1 MAKIS
6 LVYLPLPPSLPPPSP
21 LSLSEITVFRYLEDK
36 DVFQKFYS
44 RMLSRR
50 LVFNNSISMEAEEN
64 MIQKLK
70 VKQSAPTVL
79 SSSLKHVCGYEY
91 TARLQRMLVDMTL
104 SSNLVAEFH
113 EALKVKE
120 ESLKIGFS
128 SLVLQVK
135 SFMFA

>member
-1 MAKIS
+1 
-6 LVYLPLPPSLPPPSP
+6 
-21 LSLSEITVFRYLEDK
+21 
-36 DVFQKFYS
+36 
-44 RMLSRR
+44 
-50 LVFNNSISMEAEEN
+50 MEAEEN

-70 VKQSAPTVL
+70 VKQSVPTVL

-135 SFMFA
+135 GFVFA